1 MSSRLAAFVLA
12 IAVSSIVATSAV
24 KAQTPAQWR
33 AEQLDASRQSEAIMK
48 DADSHKNLLAQYLV
62 MRGAYLRGK
71 GNAFHLI
78 FGQYFSWYQTFI
90 GDYPA
95 AAASFSISQ
104 PPASGDRPSPLSD
117 DAYVARPAIE
127 AIPELAKNVR
137 AVFFNEAHNVVLTRS
152 LTVPILAR
160 LRQEGFNYFAAE
172 TLYQT
177 DIKKLRDRGYPIRAS
192 GFYTREPVCAE
203 MVRTALKLGFKVV
216 AYEAL
221 SDATGDAR
229 EKEQAHNLYREV
241 FAKDPKARL
250 VVDAGYAHIT
260 ESGKYLR
267 GSSMAEH
274 LHEITGINPLTI
286 EQTMLIPHP
295 QSHDDHPYY
304 TAVMEK
310 LKPQQPTVFV
320 DQKGRPWSLRPGY
333 DVSVFFPVQ
342 HLRRGRPPWLT
353 LGGLRQ
359 LYTVDAGSC
368 RQDFP
373 CLAEAR
379 YIGEGADAI
388 PADRLLLDPVR
399 MNSES
404 SHRFNAPKTDS
415 TGDLYLRPGEYNL
428 RFVDSD
434 DRVISRQQ
442 ITVKGPTSLAD
453 RSNTANTESGK
464 KKLPLRSG
472 KDLAR
477 RDARPAKHMQTVIQR
492 YTPGMCQSHGIPCN
506 DAQFHRTM
514 RSGMQ

>member
-1 MSSRLAAFVLA
+1 MSSRLAVFAVA
-12 IAVSSIVATSAV
+12 IAISSLVATSAV

-33 AEQLDASRQSEAIMK
+33 AEQLEASRQAEVTMK
-48 DADSHKNLLAQYLV
+48 DADSHRGLLAQYLA
-62 MRGAYLRGK
+62 MRLAYVRGK

-78 FGQYFSWYQTFI
+78 FGQYFSWYQTYI

-104 PPASGDRPSPLSD
+104 PPEPGDRPSPLSGD
-117 DAYVARPAIE
+117 EYVARPAVE

-229 EKEQAHNLYREV
+229 EKEQAQNLYREV

-250 VVDAGYAHIT
+250 LVDAGYAHIT
-260 ESGKYLR
+260 ESGKYLG

-286 EQTMLIPHP
+286 EQTMLVPHP
-295 QSHDDHPYY
+295 ESRDDHPYY
-304 TAVMEK
+304 TAVMAK
-310 LKPQQPTVFV
+310 LKPQQPLVFI
-320 DQKGRPWSLRPGY
+320 DKNSHPWSLRPGY

-342 HLRRGRPPWLT
+342 HLRRGRPTWLT

-359 LYTVDAGSC
+359 RYTVDADSC
-368 RQDFP
+368 HQNFP
-373 CLAEAR
+373 CLVEAR
-379 YIGEGADAI
+379 YADENGDAI
-388 PADRLLLDPVR
+388 PADRLLLDPVL
-399 MNSES
+399 MNSAS
-404 SHRFNAPKTDS
+404 SHRLDAPKTDS
-415 TGDLYLRPGEYNL
+415 TGDLYLRPGKYNL
-428 RFVDSD
+428 RYVDSD
-434 DRVISRQQ
+434 DHVISRQQ
-442 ITVKGPTSLAD
+442 ITIKDPPSSAD
-453 RSNTANTESGK
+453 RSNGEGT
-464 KKLPLRSG
+464 
-472 KDLAR
+472 
-477 RDARPAKHMQTVIQR
+477 
-492 YTPGMCQSHGIPCN
+492 
-506 DAQFHRTM
+506 
-514 RSGMQ
+514 